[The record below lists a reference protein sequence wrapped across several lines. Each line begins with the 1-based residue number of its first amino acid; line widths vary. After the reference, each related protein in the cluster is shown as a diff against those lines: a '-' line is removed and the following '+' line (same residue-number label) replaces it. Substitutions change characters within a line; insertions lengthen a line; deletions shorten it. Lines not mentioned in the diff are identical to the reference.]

1 MKKSLLVSAVAAS
14 VVSGQVIEVSAS
26 TTYNVKT
33 GDTLYAI
40 ALKNNLSVNEIK
52 LTNHLSSNTIYSGQ
66 KLILDKSATSSTT
79 ASTTVSTKS
88 SNTYTVKSG
97 DSLSKIATS
106 YGMSVS
112 QIATLNQIS
121 NVNVIRVGQI
131 LKVAGTSATTS
142 QSSATNITTSKV
154 SVNTGTYTVKSGD
167 TLSKIASSNKM
178 TVAQLASLNNIT
190 NVNMI
195 KVGQVLKV
203 TQTTTAAQSATS
215 ASTSTSNTTT
225 GTSNTASYTV
235 KSGDTLS
242 KIAANYNMS
251 LTQIASLNQI
261 SNVNAIR
268 IGQVLKVSQTTTSAN
283 QLSTTTSKATTTTST
298 STTTTTT
305 GSYKVNS
312 GDTLYA
318 IAAKLG
324 VNINT
329 LLSLNGLNLS
339 STIYVG
345 QVLKTAATA
354 ATTTTPN
361 TTNVATSTG
370 GSILTTGLSATQA
383 AWLNTAVADAKA
395 ATAGTGVLA
404 SVTVA
409 QAILES
415 GWGQSTLASA
425 PYYNLFGIKQGTG
438 WQGSIVNMNTSEYVN
453 GKWVTVLA
461 PFRSYRSQMAS
472 FQDHTNFLLANSRY
486 AANGVI
492 NAKNYVAMANGLQA
506 AGYATAPTYASTLIS
521 LVERYN
527 LQSLD

>member
-1 MKKSLLVSAVAAS
+1 MKKSLIASAVAAS
-14 VVSGQVIEVSAS
+14 VVGGQVIEVSAS

-40 ALKNNLSVNEIK
+40 ALKNNLTVNQIK
-52 LTNHLSSNTIYSGQ
+52 LTNHLDSNTIYSGQ
-66 KLILDKSATSSTT
+66 KLVLAKSESASKSSSTKIT
-79 ASTTVSTKS
+79 TKS
-88 SNTYTVKSG
+88 NNTYTVKSG
-97 DSLSKIATS
+97 DTLSKIAANHN
-106 YGMSVS
+106 MSLA
-112 QIATLNQIS
+112 QIANLNQIS
-121 NVNVIRVGQI
+121 NVNVLRVGQV
-131 LKVAGTSATTS
+131 LKITGSSVTTN
-142 QSSATNITTSKV
+142 QSNANNSNTKITTSTV
-154 SVNTGTYTVKSGD
+154 STSTATYTVKSGD

-203 TQTTTAAQSATS
+203 TQTTTSAQSATS
-215 ASTSTSNTTT
+215 ASTSTSNT
-225 GTSNTASYTV
+225 SSYTV

-251 LTQIASLNQI
+251 LAQIANLNQI

-268 IGQVLKVSQTTTSAN
+268 IGQVLKVSQTTTSTN
-283 QLSTTTSKATTTTST
+283 QSSTTTSKATTTT

>member
-1 MKKSLLVSAVAAS
+1 MKKSLIASAVAAS
-14 VVSGQVIEVSAS
+14 VVGGQVIEVSAS

-40 ALKNNLSVNEIK
+40 ALKNNLTVNQIK
-52 LTNHLSSNTIYSGQ
+52 LTNHLDSNTIYSGQ
-66 KLILDKSATSSTT
+66 KLVLAKSESASKASSTKIT
-79 ASTTVSTKS
+79 TKS
-88 SNTYTVKSG
+88 NNTYTVKSG
-97 DSLSKIATS
+97 DTLSKIAANHN
-106 YGMSVS
+106 MSLA
-112 QIATLNQIS
+112 QIANLNQIS
-121 NVNVIRVGQI
+121 NVNVLRVGQV
-131 LKVAGTSATTS
+131 LKITGSSVTTN
-142 QSSATNITTSKV
+142 QSSANNSNTKITTSTV
-154 SVNTGTYTVKSGD
+154 STSTATYTVKSGD

-203 TQTTTAAQSATS
+203 TQTTTSAQSAKS
-215 ASTSTSNTTT
+215 ASTS
-225 GTSNTASYTV
+225 TSNTASYTV

-251 LTQIASLNQI
+251 LAQIANLNQI

-268 IGQVLKVSQTTTSAN
+268 IGQVLKVSQTTTSTN
-283 QLSTTTSKATTTTST
+283 QSSTTTSKATTTT

-395 ATAGTGVLA
+395 ATAGTGLLA

>member
-1 MKKSLLVSAVAAS
+1 MKKSLVASAVAAS
-14 VVSGQVIEVSAS
+14 VVGGQVIEVSAS

-40 ALKNNLSVNEIK
+40 ALKNNLTVNQIK
-52 LTNHLSSNTIYSGQ
+52 LTNHLDSNTIYSGQ
-66 KLILDKSATSSTT
+66 KLVLAKSESASKASSTKIT
-79 ASTTVSTKS
+79 TKS
-88 SNTYTVKSG
+88 NNTYTVKSG
-97 DSLSKIATS
+97 DTLSKIAANHN
-106 YGMSVS
+106 MSLA
-112 QIATLNQIS
+112 QIANLNQIS
-121 NVNVIRVGQI
+121 NVNVLRVGQV
-131 LKVAGTSATTS
+131 LKITGSSVTTN
-142 QSSATNITTSKV
+142 QSSANNSNTKITTSTV
-154 SVNTGTYTVKSGD
+154 STSTATYTVKSGD

-203 TQTTTAAQSATS
+203 TQTTTSAQSAKS
-215 ASTSTSNTTT
+215 ASTS
-225 GTSNTASYTV
+225 TSNTASYTV

-251 LTQIASLNQI
+251 LAQIANLNQI

-268 IGQVLKVSQTTTSAN
+268 IGQVLKVSQTTTSTN
-283 QLSTTTSKATTTTST
+283 QSSTTTSKATTTT

>member
-1 MKKSLLVSAVAAS
+1 MKKSLIASAVAAS
-14 VVSGQVIEVSAS
+14 VVGGQVIEVSAS

-40 ALKNNLSVNEIK
+40 ALKNNLTVNQIK
-52 LTNHLSSNTIYSGQ
+52 LTNHLDSNTIYSGQ
-66 KLILDKSATSSTT
+66 KLVLAKSELASKGSSTKIT
-79 ASTTVSTKS
+79 TKS
-88 SNTYTVKSG
+88 NNTYTVKSG
-97 DSLSKIATS
+97 DTLSKIAANHN
-106 YGMSVS
+106 MSLA
-112 QIATLNQIS
+112 QIANLNQIS
-121 NVNVIRVGQI
+121 NVNVLRVGQV
-131 LKVAGTSATTS
+131 LKITGSSVTTN
-142 QSSATNITTSKV
+142 QSNANNSNTKITTSTV
-154 SVNTGTYTVKSGD
+154 STSTATYTVKSGD

-203 TQTTTAAQSATS
+203 TQTTTSAQSATS
-215 ASTSTSNTTT
+215 GSTSTNNT
-225 GTSNTASYTV
+225 SSYTV

-251 LTQIASLNQI
+251 LAQIANLNQI

-268 IGQVLKVSQTTTSAN
+268 IGQVLKVSQTTTSTN
-283 QLSTTTSKATTTTST
+283 QSSTTTSKATTTT

-354 ATTTTPN
+354 ATNTTPN

-425 PYYNLFGIKQGTG
+425 PYYNLFGIKQGIG

-486 AANGVI
+486 AANGMI

-506 AGYATAPTYASTLIS
+506 AGYATAPTYASTLIN

>member
-1 MKKSLLVSAVAAS
+1 MKKSLIASAVAAS
-14 VVSGQVIEVSAS
+14 VVGGQVIEVSAS

-40 ALKNNLSVNEIK
+40 ALKNNLTVNQIK
-52 LTNHLSSNTIYSGQ
+52 LTNHLDSNTIYSGQ
-66 KLILDKSATSSTT
+66 KLVLAKSESASKSSSTKIT
-79 ASTTVSTKS
+79 TKS
-88 SNTYTVKSG
+88 NNTYTVKSG
-97 DSLSKIATS
+97 DTLSKIAANHN
-106 YGMSVS
+106 MSLA
-112 QIATLNQIS
+112 QIANLNQIS
-121 NVNVIRVGQI
+121 NVNVLRVGQV
-131 LKVAGTSATTS
+131 LKITGSSVTTN
-142 QSSATNITTSKV
+142 QSNANNSNTKITTSTV
-154 SVNTGTYTVKSGD
+154 STSTASYTVKSGD

-203 TQTTTAAQSATS
+203 TQTTTSAQSATS
-215 ASTSTSNTTT
+215 ASTS
-225 GTSNTASYTV
+225 TSNTASYTV

-242 KIAANYNMS
+242 KIGANYNMS
-251 LTQIASLNQI
+251 LAQIANLNQI

-268 IGQVLKVSQTTTSAN
+268 IGQVLKVSQTATSTN
-283 QLSTTTSKATTTTST
+283 QSSTTTSKATTTT

-354 ATTTTPN
+354 ATTTN
-361 TTNVATSTG
+361 ITNVATSTG

-472 FQDHTNFLLANSRY
+472 FQDHTNFLLVNSRY

>member
-154 SVNTGTYTVKSGD
+154 SVNKGTYTVKSGD

-215 ASTSTSNTTT
+215 ASTSTSNT
-225 GTSNTASYTV
+225 ASYTV

-268 IGQVLKVSQTTTSAN
+268 IGQVLKVSQATTSAN
-283 QLSTTTSKATTTTST
+283 QSSTTTSKATTTTST

>member
-283 QLSTTTSKATTTTST
+283 QSSTTTSKATTTTST
-298 STTTTTT
+298 STTTTT

-345 QVLKTAATA
+345 QVLKTAATT

-361 TTNVATSTG
+361 TTNLATSTG

-461 PFRSYRSQMAS
+461 PFRSYSSQMAS
-472 FQDHTNFLLANSRY
+472 FQDHTNFLLTNSRY

-492 NAKNYVAMANGLQA
+492 NAKNYVAMASGLQA

>member
-1 MKKSLLVSAVAAS
+1 MKKSLIASAVAAS
-14 VVSGQVIEVSAS
+14 VVGGQVIEVSAS

-40 ALKNNLSVNEIK
+40 ALKNNLTVNQIK
-52 LTNHLSSNTIYSGQ
+52 LTNHLDSNTIYSGQ
-66 KLILDKSATSSTT
+66 KLVLAKSESASKASSTKIT
-79 ASTTVSTKS
+79 TKS
-88 SNTYTVKSG
+88 NNTYTVKSG
-97 DSLSKIATS
+97 DTLSKIAANHN
-106 YGMSVS
+106 MSLA
-112 QIATLNQIS
+112 QIAILNQIS
-121 NVNVIRVGQI
+121 NVNVLRVGQV
-131 LKVAGTSATTS
+131 LKITGSSVTTN
-142 QSSATNITTSKV
+142 QSSANNSNTKITTSTV
-154 SVNTGTYTVKSGD
+154 STSTATYTVKSGD

-203 TQTTTAAQSATS
+203 TQTTTSAQSATS
-215 ASTSTSNTTT
+215 ASTS
-225 GTSNTASYTV
+225 TSNTASYTV

-251 LTQIASLNQI
+251 LAQIANLNQI

-268 IGQVLKVSQTTTSAN
+268 IGQVLKVSQTTTSTN
-283 QLSTTTSKATTTTST
+283 QSSTTTT

-354 ATTTTPN
+354 ATTTN
-361 TTNVATSTG
+361 ITNVATSTG

>member
-66 KLILDKSATSSTT
+66 KLILDKPATSSTT

-268 IGQVLKVSQTTTSAN
+268 IGQVLKVSQTTTSTN
-283 QLSTTTSKATTTTST
+283 QSSTTTSKATTTT

-345 QVLKTAATA
+345 QVLKTAATT

-461 PFRSYRSQMAS
+461 PFRSYSSQMAS
-472 FQDHTNFLLANSRY
+472 FQDHTNFLLTNSRY

>member
-66 KLILDKSATSSTT
+66 KLMLDKTATSSTT
-79 ASTTVSTKS
+79 ASTTVSTIS

-97 DSLSKIATS
+97 DTLSKIATS

-251 LTQIASLNQI
+251 LAQIASLNQI

-283 QLSTTTSKATTTTST
+283 QSSTTTSKATTTT

-345 QVLKTAATA
+345 QVLKTAATT

-461 PFRSYRSQMAS
+461 PFRSYSSQMAS
-472 FQDHTNFLLANSRY
+472 FQDHTNFLLTNSRY

>member
-1 MKKSLLVSAVAAS
+1 MKKSLIASAVAAS
-14 VVSGQVIEVSAS
+14 VVGGQVIEVSAS

-40 ALKNNLSVNEIK
+40 ALKNNLTVNQIK
-52 LTNHLSSNTIYSGQ
+52 LTNHLDSNTIYSGQ
-66 KLILDKSATSSTT
+66 KLVLSKSESASKASSTKIT
-79 ASTTVSTKS
+79 TKS
-88 SNTYTVKSG
+88 NNTYTVKSG
-97 DSLSKIATS
+97 DTLSKIAANHN
-106 YGMSVS
+106 MSLA
-112 QIATLNQIS
+112 QIANLNQIS
-121 NVNVIRVGQI
+121 NVNVLRVGQV
-131 LKVAGTSATTS
+131 LKITGSSVTTN
-142 QSSATNITTSKV
+142 QSSANNSNTKITTSTV
-154 SVNTGTYTVKSGD
+154 STSTATYTVKSGD

-203 TQTTTAAQSATS
+203 TQTTTSAQSAKS
-215 ASTSTSNTTT
+215 ASTS
-225 GTSNTASYTV
+225 TSNTASYTV

-251 LTQIASLNQI
+251 LAQIANLNQI
-261 SNVNAIR
+261 SNVSAIR
-268 IGQVLKVSQTTTSAN
+268 IGQVLKVSQTTTSTN
-283 QLSTTTSKATTTTST
+283 QSSTTTSKATTTT

-361 TTNVATSTG
+361 TTNVATSTA

>member
-66 KLILDKSATSSTT
+66 KLILDKPATSSTT

-283 QLSTTTSKATTTTST
+283 QSSTTTSKATTTT

-345 QVLKTAATA
+345 QVLKTAATT

-361 TTNVATSTG
+361 TTNLATSTG

-461 PFRSYRSQMAS
+461 PFRSYSSQMAS
-472 FQDHTNFLLANSRY
+472 FQDHTNFLLTNSRY

>member
-66 KLILDKSATSSTT
+66 KLILDKPATSSTT

-268 IGQVLKVSQTTTSAN
+268 IGQVLKVSQTNTSPN
-283 QLSTTTSKATTTTST
+283 QSSTTTSKATTTTST
-298 STTTTTT
+298 STTTTT

-345 QVLKTAATA
+345 QVLKTTATT

-438 WQGSIVNMNTSEYVN
+438 WQVSIVNMNTSEYVN

-461 PFRSYRSQMAS
+461 PFRSYSSQMAS
-472 FQDHTNFLLANSRY
+472 FQDHTNFLLTNSRY

>member
-1 MKKSLLVSAVAAS
+1 MSLA
-14 VVSGQVIEVSAS
+14 
-26 TTYNVKT
+26 
-33 GDTLYAI
+33 
-40 ALKNNLSVNEIK
+40 
-52 LTNHLSSNTIYSGQ
+52 
-66 KLILDKSATSSTT
+66 
-79 ASTTVSTKS
+79 
-88 SNTYTVKSG
+88 
-97 DSLSKIATS
+97 
-106 YGMSVS
+106 
-112 QIATLNQIS
+112 QIAN
-121 NVNVIRVGQI
+121 
-131 LKVAGTSATTS
+131 
-142 QSSATNITTSKV
+142 
-154 SVNTGTYTVKSGD
+154 
-167 TLSKIASSNKM
+167 
-178 TVAQLASLNNIT
+178 
-190 NVNMI
+190 
-195 KVGQVLKV
+195 
-203 TQTTTAAQSATS
+203 
-215 ASTSTSNTTT
+215 
-225 GTSNTASYTV
+225 
-235 KSGDTLS
+235 
-242 KIAANYNMS
+242 
-251 LTQIASLNQI
+251 LNQI

-268 IGQVLKVSQTTTSAN
+268 IGQFLKVSQTTTSTN
-283 QLSTTTSKATTTTST
+283 QSSTTTSKATTTT

>member
-1 MKKSLLVSAVAAS
+1 MKKSLIASAVAAS
-14 VVSGQVIEVSAS
+14 VVGGQVIEVSAS

-40 ALKNNLSVNEIK
+40 ALKNNLTVNQIK
-52 LTNHLSSNTIYSGQ
+52 LTNHLDSNTIYSGQ
-66 KLILDKSATSSTT
+66 KLVLAKSESASKASSTKIT
-79 ASTTVSTKS
+79 TKS
-88 SNTYTVKSG
+88 NNTYTVKSG
-97 DSLSKIATS
+97 DTLSKIAANHN
-106 YGMSVS
+106 MSLA
-112 QIATLNQIS
+112 QIANLNQIS
-121 NVNVIRVGQI
+121 NVNVLRVGQV
-131 LKVAGTSATTS
+131 LKITGSSVTTN
-142 QSSATNITTSKV
+142 QSSANNSNTKITTSTV
-154 SVNTGTYTVKSGD
+154 STSTATYTVKSGD

-203 TQTTTAAQSATS
+203 TQTTTSAQSAKS
-215 ASTSTSNTTT
+215 ASTS
-225 GTSNTASYTV
+225 TSNTASYTV

-251 LTQIASLNQI
+251 LAQIANLNQI

-268 IGQVLKVSQTTTSAN
+268 IGQVLKVSQTTTSTN
-283 QLSTTTSKATTTTST
+283 QSSTTTSKATTTT

-370 GSILTTGLSATQA
+370 RSILTTGLSATQA

-506 AGYATAPTYASTLIS
+506 AGYATAPTYASTLIN
-521 LVERYN
+521 LVKRYN
-527 LQSLD
+527 LQTLD

>member
-40 ALKNNLSVNEIK
+40 ALKSNLSVNEIK

-66 KLILDKSATSSTT
+66 KLILDKPATSSTT
-79 ASTTVSTKS
+79 TSTTVSTKS

-215 ASTSTSNTTT
+215 ASTSTSNITT

-283 QLSTTTSKATTTTST
+283 QSSTTTSKATTTTS
-298 STTTTTT
+298 TTTTT

-345 QVLKTAATA
+345 QVLKTAATT

-370 GSILTTGLSATQA
+370 GSILTTGLSGTQA

-461 PFRSYRSQMAS
+461 PFRSYSSQMAS
-472 FQDHTNFLLANSRY
+472 FQDHTNFLLTNSRY

>member
-88 SNTYTVKSG
+88 SNTYTVKYG

-154 SVNTGTYTVKSGD
+154 SVNAGTYTVKSGD

-283 QLSTTTSKATTTTST
+283 QSSTTTSKATTTTST
-298 STTTTTT
+298 STTTTT

-345 QVLKTAATA
+345 QVLKTAATT

-361 TTNVATSTG
+361 TTNLATSTG

-461 PFRSYRSQMAS
+461 PFRSYSSQMAS
-472 FQDHTNFLLANSRY
+472 FQDHTNFLLTNSRY